1 MDQIIMSQ
9 KVNKWNEACRYLK
22 GKQSELSVAEWT
34 SIELLAD
41 FWREHPFDACESE
54 ELIAVLNDSDK
65 YHANNR
71 EIILQIKQ
79 FRSIAKIMYTKD
91 KETFEQFKVAMKA
104 FTQANHSARPQI
116 ERDELSTPFIDNNL
130 MMQHA
135 KKWHNAISYF
145 LQSYTDLSKDEQQ
158 VLSKLT
164 SFWYSDWNQNTKNES
179 ELYILI
185 LSEGDKLHLKNKE
198 IIVHSKDIRTIIK
211 NYATKDAQTFLS
223 FKSIILNYLQD
234 NPLPSQQEQALLT
247 NRTSTLPSQQQITP
261 RNNRENSIS
270 TTQPPRPP
278 KKKKSHGTIF
288 TGITIAVLL
297 LLGTYLFW
305 FKDYRINKD
314 IPRNYIYTNI
324 LILRSSTMED
334 VENNRLGTLPYGTEL
349 ITYSNE
355 NGWAYVEVN
364 GKKGYVPSNYLL
376 NADDFQLLNGVWG
389 NENTQEL
396 ISTAKCRLAVLD
408 FIKSNNMKTGNTAW
422 QIFAKP
428 KEIKPNN
435 VLLLNLNDGY
445 DAFAELAFIITNN
458 ETSQRKLALYAFS
471 KDETPIFRY
480 SEDAPTQGD
489 IKSITYNKW
498 NEKYKVNYSNVKQ
511 ISSTN
516 ETVKQDQENLNETS
530 SSESSPNMVSILSV
544 DFANVNFV
552 NKILTDYGQP
562 LYSDME
568 YLRPKIHYKK
578 KLDKEENFKF
588 QIKIIHPDNR
598 LECNRISPT
607 GYTFEQEVKLAE
619 KEGYLDL
626 KSWGSSNGD
635 FYKAGSYRYEIWCN
649 DQELHSSIVK
659 IQETKITDKSG
670 KLITTASAYKVYDNA
685 EVMPEFPDG
694 GYEGMK
700 KYLREKV
707 QHSRASKNGQKGH
720 VLVECIIEADGSI
733 SNVKASK
740 GVYHALNEDA
750 VRIVMGMPKWKPGKI
765 GNKAVR
771 VKYTIPVSF

>member
-1 MDQIIMSQ
+1 MNTNFENDVKEWEVKRLEVRKSISKYEKPKNYFNQLEEMAFSTSFNKEEMNLYINQLQRFTSAMSGKEPELCADLNLFLEYCNILYKEREKIKLVAIKYNLAQDLLNSSGDKSKSYTGEGRQDSKDSYRKAYEEAAKEQQ
-9 KVNKWNEACRYLK
+9 KRRQEEAEERKRREKQYEEEKELKEKQHREQERKEKELFKSWKKKQEKKNKNKKYLI
-22 GKQSELSVAEWT
+22 VT
-34 SIELLAD
+34 SILLVVLAATLWD
-41 FWREHPFDACESE
+41 FFS
-54 ELIAVLNDSDK
+54 K
-65 YHANNR
+65 YNR
-71 EIILQIKQ
+71 K
-79 FRSIAKIMYTKD
+79 
-91 KETFEQFKVAMKA
+91 
-104 FTQANHSARPQI
+104 
-116 ERDELSTPFIDNNL
+116 
-130 MMQHA
+130 
-135 KKWHNAISYF
+135 
-145 LQSYTDLSKDEQQ
+145 
-158 VLSKLT
+158 
-164 SFWYSDWNQNTKNES
+164 
-179 ELYILI
+179 
-185 LSEGDKLHLKNKE
+185 
-198 IIVHSKDIRTIIK
+198 
-211 NYATKDAQTFLS
+211 
-223 FKSIILNYLQD
+223 
-234 NPLPSQQEQALLT
+234 
-247 NRTSTLPSQQQITP
+247 
-261 RNNRENSIS
+261 
-270 TTQPPRPP
+270 
-278 KKKKSHGTIF
+278 
-288 TGITIAVLL
+288 
-297 LLGTYLFW
+297 
-305 FKDYRINKD
+305 
-314 IPRNYIYTNI
+314 NI
-324 LILRSSTMED
+324 LYTYTTNLALHSSKEANS
-334 VENNRLGTLPYGTEL
+334 ENEYLGDIPYGTAL
-349 ITYSNE
+349 TVYSNE
-355 NGWAYVEVN
+355 NGCAYVEIN
-364 GKKGYVPSNYLL
+364 GEKGYVSSNYLL
-376 NADDFQLLNGVWG
+376 NAYDFQLLNGIWG
-389 NENTQEL
+389 NEEVKEL

-408 FIKSNNMKTGNTAW
+408 FLKSNNMQTGSSGW
-422 QIFAKP
+422 QIFAQS
-428 KEIKPNN
+428 KEIKPNS

-670 KLITTASAYKVYDNA
+670 KLITTASDYKVYDNA